1 MVRHADMPVLQ
12 RSAHAEQLPTVED
25 QATAVVCVILPLHI
39 RSEANSRDHWRIKA
53 KRVQLHRNCAEL
65 LLRNHPRPRTDG
77 PIQITL
83 TRIAPRRLDDD
94 NLASGFKAARDG
106 VADWLG
112 IDDGAKRLEWRYA
125 QRKGR
130 PGQLGAEV
138 VVMWHVEE
146 FNNQG

>member
-1 MVRHADMPVLQ
+1 MVRLTDYAAAQEALSVSL
-12 RSAHAEQLPTVED
+12 AGEQAARPDLFGGYYR
-25 QATAVVCVILPLHI
+25 Q
-39 RSEANSRDHWRIKA
+39 
-53 KRVQLHRNCAEL
+53 QFEL

-94 NLASGFKAARDG
+94 NLASGFKATRDG

-138 VVMWHVEE
+138 VVMWWLNV
-146 FNNQG
+146 